1 MISLKKY
8 EEQNKK
14 LRTENE
20 NILNQ
25 LNSRNYEYELL
36 LKELEKVREEN
47 ELFKEENLN
56 KNQDIEELR
65 NLIIELQNNQLD
77 KLNFNEEDVV
87 SSRTNEEIIKMDKI
101 KEEYDKK
108 IAEIEDYK
116 NVNEK
121 LIIKIDNL
129 NNEIKEKDINNKEK
143 DGTIENLKQ
152 LIQKKDDEIN
162 LLKKNEAIIS
172 TNEENSMSKIGISSL
187 NDAEKIEKYK
197 NEINE
202 YKSRINNND
211 NLINNLK
218 DEIRELRNKN
228 SELKKQL
235 ENYNLNNLQNQ
246 NLTTNELKNIFDEKN
261 KEIDKLNDLL
271 KEKEKNLQKKDEE
284 INKLKKEVYIYTS
297 NRTEENIP
305 TDKFST
311 SRISNSSLNDAEK
324 IEKYK
329 KKIQDLKSELNAYQS
344 QYSIL
349 KKDIKELSTKNE
361 ALQNKK
367 IKENEELNN
376 LFHVA
381 FENYNPKKKEQID
394 AFQKLSEYFGN
405 DPMKKKKGLF
415 GLFNK

>member
-1 MISLKKY
+1 
-8 EEQNKK
+8 
-14 LRTENE
+14 
-20 NILNQ
+20 
-25 LNSRNYEYELL
+25 
-36 LKELEKVREEN
+36 
-47 ELFKEENLN
+47 
-56 KNQDIEELR
+56 
-65 NLIIELQNNQLD
+65 
-77 KLNFNEEDVV
+77 
-87 SSRTNEEIIKMDKI
+87 MDKI

-143 DGTIENLKQ
+143 DGIIENLKH
-152 LIQKKDDEIN
+152 EIN

-284 INKLKKEVYIYTS
+284 INKLKKDYFNYGS
-297 NRTEENIP
+297 NRSDENI
-305 TDKFST
+305 TTEKFST
-311 SRISNSSLNDAEK
+311 SRLSNTSLNDTEK

-329 KKIQDLKSELNAYQS
+329 KKIRELQSDLKATES
-344 QYSIL
+344 QCLAL
-349 KKDIKELSTKNE
+349 KNEIKELKTEKE
-361 ALQNKK
+361 LFQKE
-367 IKENEELNN
+367 ENEKISENKELVN
-376 LFHVA
+376 LFNIA
-381 FENYNPKKKEQID
+381 FENYKPKKKEQID
-394 AFQKLSEYFGN
+394 AFKKLSELFGN
-405 DPMKKKKGLF
+405 EESGSSLNLSSQPDLKKKKGLF
-415 GLFNK
+415 GFFNK